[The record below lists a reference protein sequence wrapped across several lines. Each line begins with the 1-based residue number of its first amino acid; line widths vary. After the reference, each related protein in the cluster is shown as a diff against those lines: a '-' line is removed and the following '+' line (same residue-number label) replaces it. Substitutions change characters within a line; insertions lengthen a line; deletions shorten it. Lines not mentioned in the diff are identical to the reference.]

1 MPRQVG
7 ADDAKRRR
15 KCFGNMSYDVA
26 EDRTIPEYVPLTCP
40 KRTLKSTLYKLM
52 AKRATSY
59 FVCELRPALNVPILV
74 PSVAV

>member
-15 KCFGNMSYDVA
+15 KCFGNMSYD
-26 EDRTIPEYVPLTCP
+26 PEYVPLTCP

-59 FVCELRPALNVPILV
+59 VCELRPALNVPIKN
-74 PSVAV
+74 